1 MLVAL
6 GDPKILGEGPMPR
19 IVLLGG
25 ALAML
30 MAAGATALAFETV
43 SPQRVAPAKPIHPA
57 PLSTPWQNSQAPLI
71 KPWQD
76 SRDEMAL
83 P

>member
-1 MLVAL
+1 
-6 GDPKILGEGPMPR
+6 MPR

-30 MAAGATALAFETV
+30 MAAGATALALETV
-43 SPQRVAPAKPIHPA
+43 SPQRAAPAKPIHPA
-57 PLSTPWQNSQAPLI
+57 PLTPWQHSQAPLI

-76 SRDEMAL
+76 LRDEMAL